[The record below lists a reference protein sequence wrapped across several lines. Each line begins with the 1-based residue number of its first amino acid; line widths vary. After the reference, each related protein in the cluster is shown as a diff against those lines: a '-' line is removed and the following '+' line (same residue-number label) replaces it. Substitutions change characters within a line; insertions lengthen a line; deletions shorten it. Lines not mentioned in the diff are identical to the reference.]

1 MPPFDELSVKALWP
15 DMKNHEEFMK
25 YFPSKFPVG
34 RLPDRKY
41 FFNIMNTVMEEYVAH
56 IIKHANNVRATKAH
70 NTEAAQTIEITDEWY
85 EKLSAIHLYRV
96 SSTVSLTFFRTQG
109 KHCTSA
115 EVKCKA
121 SSTSQKEEK
130 DLNHWYACIVYEP
143 LG

>member
-1 MPPFDELSVKALWP
+1 LREVLSGSKELAPLNKVKRVNMPPFDELSVKALWP

-70 NTEAAQTIEITDEWY
+70 NAEAAQTIEITDEWY
-85 EKLSAIHLYRV
+85 EKLSAIPFISCKFYCQSHFLQNARETLYI
-96 SSTVSLTFFRTQG
+96 
-109 KHCTSA
+109 C
-115 EVKCKA
+115 
-121 SSTSQKEEK
+121 
-130 DLNHWYACIVYEP
+130 
-143 LG
+143 